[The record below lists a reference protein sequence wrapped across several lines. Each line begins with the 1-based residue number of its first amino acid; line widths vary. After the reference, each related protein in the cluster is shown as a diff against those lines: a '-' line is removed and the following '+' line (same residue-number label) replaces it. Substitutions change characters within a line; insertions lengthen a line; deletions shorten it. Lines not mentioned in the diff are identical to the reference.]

1 MQDYRDD
8 LQSDYRKVAKRI
20 RDLQGRLRASH
31 DSLSK
36 RTIVDELTKLEQERL
51 KIDNV
56 FLEGGAQRGAEDEFG
71 GFPILASLQKR
82 YPDLLKT
89 HATQEHEIQALLLYL
104 RYFEDEF
111 IGLFSERK
119 LKLDVK
125 YSVERDGFYHQFSQL
140 SRRVANY
147 CDEALRIQDGNY
159 SKNYEQDMLK
169 RMVEMRHAVV
179 IESNTFFGRVH
190 RFSGELI
197 DDLDGDGI
205 LCQNGESELSYTD
218 LDRETE
224 LRGLTVRDALQ
235 LMFDTCDEILE
246 YLDVPDFQR

>member
-1 MQDYRDD
+1 MQDYTGD
-8 LQSDYRKVAKRI
+8 LQADYRKVSKRI
-20 RDLQGRLRASH
+20 RDLQSRLYSSR

-36 RTIVDELTKLEQERL
+36 KGIVDELTRLEQERV

-56 FLEGGAQRGAEDEFG
+56 FVESGTDRTDTEEEGS
-71 GFPILASLQKR
+71 FPILVSLQRR
-82 YPDLLKT
+82 YRDVLVK
-89 HATQEHEIQALLLYL
+89 HAGQSREVLSLLLYL

-125 YSVERDGFYHQFSQL
+125 YSVERDGYYHLFNQL
-140 SRRVANY
+140 QRRVHDY
-147 CDEALRIQDGNY
+147 CGEAVRIQEGNY
-159 SKNYEQDMLK
+159 SKTYEQDMLK
-169 RMVEMRHAVV
+169 RMVEMRHAIM
-179 IESNTFFGRVH
+179 IESDAFFRRIH

-205 LCQNGESELSYTD
+205 LCQNGDAELNYSE

-235 LMFDTCDEILE
+235 LLFDVCDEILE
-246 YLDVPDFQR
+246 YLDIPDFQR